1 MISPEPDWAVALK
14 VGVLE
19 HVTVWVMHEVEY
31 DQVQV
36 DLVFAVPIFSHKSV
50 ATYGRP
56 IIMLHCLS
64 TWEIYP
70 YHWSHFEYGNV
81 TQSFDSK

>member
-19 HVTVWVMHEVEY
+19 HVTVWVVHEVEY

-36 DLVFAVPIFSHKSV
+36 DLVFAVSILSHQSV
-50 ATYGRP
+50 ATYGR
-56 IIMLHCLS
+56 MSSSGEKGQVFLADQ
-64 TWEIYP
+64 
-70 YHWSHFEYGNV
+70 SHS
-81 TQSFDSK
+81 SFYTCDNRE